1 MHHLGSAVEHH
12 KPILIYLSLFL
23 SLSSLSL
30 SLSLSLWVY
39 SIMTVVCPYRQPDL
53 VILLLLVG
61 FLSPT
66 LLWLVHGF
74 VVVRPTSPAT
84 HTLQL
89 VPQTKSYLDSPID
102 DDDYEECLLLDG
114 DRNNC
119 VQHLPLSD
127 LITLE
132 EGRYSLAASPDV
144 IPSLQEGQR
153 LICIGDVHGD
163 LEALEECLC
172 MAALIDKETTGSNN
186 NGTPLWTGGNT
197 ILVQTGDILD
207 RGFSELD
214 CFSLLARLSQ
224 QAQEEGGH
232 VILLYGNH
240 ESLNALG
247 LFQYATDDAEYEK
260 HMASVVDEQLNTR
273 RWRVQYVKNQP
284 ARWATYEPGG
294 LLARSLL
301 ANMKVTVQV
310 GKTVC
315 VHGGLKCEHLDK
327 YGGIDGMNRQAH
339 QWITTRFDNVTYNNI
354 ADYEC
359 AADLWKNAEARQLT
373 YANTIPP
380 FLGGGIGSST
390 PVWMRD
396 YSRPH
401 DAPPRDPN
409 AQANIEGTLKS
420 LDCDRMVMG
429 HTPQFGI
436 NSVLCG
442 KAWRIDVGM
451 SQGVMA
457 GKPEVLE
464 IRLVDGTEEVSV
476 LTRDGR
482 IPDQERE
489 LYCMLD
495 MMDLL

>member
-1 MHHLGSAVEHH
+1 
-12 KPILIYLSLFL
+12 
-23 SLSSLSL
+23 
-30 SLSLSLWVY
+30 
-39 SIMTVVCPYRQPDL
+39 MTVVRPYRQLDL
-53 VILLLLVG
+53 IILLLVVG
-61 FLSPT
+61 LLSPT
-66 LLWLVHGF
+66 LIWLVQGF
-74 VVVRPTSPAT
+74 VMRPTPPAS
-84 HTLQL
+84 HNKFQL
-89 VPQTKSYLDSPID
+89 VPETKSYLDSPID
-102 DDDYEECLLLDG
+102 DEAYEECLLLDG
-114 DRNNC
+114 DWTHCQQR
-119 VQHLPLSD
+119 LPLSD
-127 LITLE
+127 LVTLE
-132 EGRYSLAASPDV
+132 EDRYALAASPDV

-163 LEALEECLC
+163 LEALQECLH
-172 MAALIDKETTGSNN
+172 MAGLIDKESTMNN
-186 NGTPLWTGGNT
+186 SGTPLWTGGNT

-214 CFSLLARLSQ
+214 CFSLLAKLSQ
-224 QAQEEGGH
+224 QSQAEGGH

-240 ESLNALG
+240 ESLNAMG
-247 LFQYATDDAEYEK
+247 LFQYATDDVEYEK
-260 HMASVVDEQLNTR
+260 HMASVIDDQLNTR

-294 LLARSLL
+294 LLSRSLL
-301 ANMKVTVQV
+301 ANMKVAVQV

-315 VHGGLKCEHLDK
+315 VHAGLKKQHLDD
-327 YGGIDGMNRQAH
+327 YGGIASMNRQAH
-339 QWITTRFDNVTYNNI
+339 QWITTRFDNITYNNV

-359 AADLWKNAEARQLT
+359 AADLWKAAEARQLT
-373 YANTIPP
+373 YFNTVPP

-401 DAPPRDPN
+401 DAPPKDPN
-409 AQANIEGTLKS
+409 AQAKLEETLKA

-464 IRLVDGTEEVSV
+464 VRLVNGAEEVTV

-495 MMDLL
+495 LMDLL